1 MGENIEKSEVK
12 LTVGQRFLR
21 LLLTL
26 RRALIPIFVYLLWGM
41 LFELLWA
48 LLLAV
53 FASAFPETAFLRFLQ
68 ENEGLFLM
76 LAISL
81 PSFFVLYRMYRRDCF
96 WFQADTGER
105 KPVPCPG
112 CLLLTALGAA
122 SGFNILLQLSPLIRM
137 FPSIV
142 EVNAELAGSSLLLSL
157 CYTVLAAP
165 VVEELLFRGLLYRR
179 LREGLPFLPAA
190 VVSALLFGAMHANM
204 VQFIYASV
212 VGLLLA
218 WIYERYGN
226 LKAAV
231 LFHAIGN
238 LTGNLSGLFTSR
250 ELLAVFPAAG
260 WIGAA
265 GFLLL
270 MAWGISGICRK
281 VALPVYRWRSLPEE

>member
-53 FASAFPETAFLRFLQ
+53 FVSAFPETAFLRFLQ

-157 CYTVLAAP
+157 CYTVLAC
-165 VVEELLFRGLLYRR
+165 RQQ
-179 LREGLPFLPAA
+179 PAA
-190 VVSALLFGAMHANM
+190 VFVLYGAGGACGGG
-204 VQFIYASV
+204 ASV
-212 VGLLLA
+212 PGAFV
-218 WIYERYGN
+218 
-226 LKAAV
+226 
-231 LFHAIGN
+231 
-238 LTGNLSGLFTSR
+238 
-250 ELLAVFPAAG
+250 PAA
-260 WIGAA
+260 A
-265 GFLLL
+265 G
-270 MAWGISGICRK
+270 GT
-281 VALPVYRWRSLPEE
+281 SLPAGSGGLGAFVRRHARQYGTVHLRLRGGAFAGLDL